1 MKKFLSIFFISIV
14 VLSIM
19 ASASDSVQSS
29 VKSITGNKMYSTAV
43 VPMPDHPDKQNN
55 LASKEIDVE

>member
-1 MKKFLSIFFISIV
+1 